1 MSSPSAWSNNYVCGV
16 LITRKKQ
23 HEICSRRH
31 SHRVFAMPRML
42 AASASAYT
50 KIARATKKRN
60 QASARKSD
68 ATSLKALGDQK
79 LLMSTALKMERWKAV

>member
-1 MSSPSAWSNNYVCGV
+1 MSSPSAWSNNYVRGI

-23 HEICSRRH
+23 YEICSRRH
-31 SHRVFAMPRML
+31 SHRVFAMLRIP
-42 AASASAYT
+42 ATSASAYT

-68 ATSLKALGDQK
+68 ATSLTALGDQK